1 MPGGGGAE
9 ESCGCVAAA
18 ALVTCFC
25 AASLR
30 AHEIGTTRVSVAF
43 ADDGTYQIEIVTDAA
58 ALVEKL
64 EASSGASSPAETQAD
79 RLQNLLRS
87 FDETFRKRVNI
98 AFDGVEVQP
107 TATYFVT
114 TAVDNSSAASA
125 TIRLKGQTPADAKHF
140 TWTYSWT
147 FASYALTVRRAP
159 NESAVTEWL
168 EGNQRSAPLA
178 LSVPSPPIDRL
189 GTAWRYLTLGFTHIV
204 PKGLDHVL
212 FVLGIYLLSHSRP
225 FRPLASQ
232 RLHGCPLDHAG
243 AEHVRRAR
251 RVAGESWSP

>member
-1 MPGGGGAE
+1 MPFVRRRRSIVGRLVA
-9 ESCGCVAAA
+9 VAAFF
-18 ALVTCFC
+18 TCL
-25 AASLR
+25 ARPLH
-30 AHEIGTTRVSVAF
+30 AHEIGTTRVSVVF
-43 ADDGTYQIEIVTDAA
+43 AEDGTYQIEIVTDAA

-64 EASSGASSPAETQAD
+64 EASSGSSSPAETQAD

-98 AFDGVEVQP
+98 AFDGVEVRP

-114 TAVDNSSAASA
+114 TAVDNSSAAGA
-125 TIRLKGQTPADAKHF
+125 TIRLSGVTPRDAKHF

-178 LSVPSPPIDRL
+178 LSLPSPPIDRL

-212 FVLGIYLLSHSRP
+212 FVLGIYLLVLGPVPSSGKSAPSRLLT
-225 FRPLASQ
+225 RS
-232 RLHGCPLDHAG
+232 RWG
-243 AEHVRRAR
+243 
-251 RVAGESWSP
+251 